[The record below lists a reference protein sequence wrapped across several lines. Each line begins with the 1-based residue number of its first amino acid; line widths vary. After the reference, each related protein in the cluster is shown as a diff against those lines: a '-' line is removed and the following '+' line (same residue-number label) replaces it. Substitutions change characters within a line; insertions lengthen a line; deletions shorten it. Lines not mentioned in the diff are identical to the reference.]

1 MSDQALTTP
10 ITGSKEEERMEQ
22 PESTVVDQVD
32 TAGLTRRRFL
42 VGTGAVAGL
51 AVLAA
56 CGDDE
61 DDDDLGTGGTT
72 PTTEQPTT
80 AGDARLA
87 AFAAG
92 LEVLAVNTYRSALE
106 AATAGRLGDV
116 PAAGAEFVKTALA
129 HHEAHRDAWNAVCS
143 SPARSPPGPG
153 QPDVSTPDQRLA
165 PSVNA
170 ELSRVADFAGAAR
183 LALRLEETAAAT
195 YLSAIPRL
203 SSTDA
208 IRQAASIQAI
218 DAKHVAILL
227 FVLGQY
233 PVPDTFA
240 KTERA
245 ATPG

>member
-1 MSDQALTTP
+1 
-10 ITGSKEEERMEQ
+10 MEQ
-22 PESTVVDQVD
+22 AETTAVDEMA
-32 TAGLTRRRFL
+32 TARLTRRRFL
-42 VGTGAVAGL
+42 VGTGAVASL

-61 DDDDLGTGGTT
+61 DDDDLGTGGATT
-72 PTTEQPTT
+72 PTTDQPTT
-80 AGDARLA
+80 GGDARLA

-116 PAAGAEFVKTALA
+116 PPAGAEFVKTALA
-129 HHEAHRDAWNAVCS
+129 HHEAHRDAWNAVLR
-143 SPARSPPGPG
+143 AAG
-153 QPDVSTPDQRLA
+153 QPEVTTPDQKLA
-165 PSVNA
+165 PGVNA
-170 ELSRVADFAGAAR
+170 ELSRVSDFAGAAR

-195 YLSAIPRL
+195 YLSAVPNLR
-203 SSTDA
+203 STDA

-240 KTERA
+240 RTERA
-245 ATPG
+245 ATPA

>member
-1 MSDQALTTP
+1 MSDQVLTTQS
-10 ITGSKEEERMEQ
+10 TGSKREARMER
-22 PESTVVDQVD
+22 PERTVVGHMD
-32 TAGLTRRRFL
+32 TAGLTRRRFI

-129 HHEAHRDAWNAVCS
+129 HHEAHRDAWNAVLR
-143 SPARSPPGPG
+143 AAG
-153 QPDVSTPDQRLA
+153 QPEVATPDQRLA

-170 ELSRVADFAGAAR
+170 EQSRVSDFGGAAR

-203 SSTDA
+203 SSKDA

-233 PVPDTFA
+233 PVPDPFA